1 MMATDRDEQAT
12 RGDAGL
18 ATASTGELVGRL
30 AEEGKE
36 LVKKEIELAKAE
48 LRTEWKDE
56 VRMALGLAVCA
67 VAAFLTL
74 ELLFAA
80 LVLALADAMSG
91 WAAALFAAGVALVL
105 ATTAALVGWKMRVK
119 RLLDKT
125 RKTLKEDAQ
134 WVEQRMS

>member
-1 MMATDRDEQAT
+1 MATDRDEEAT
-12 RGDAGL
+12 RGDATF

-30 AEEGKE
+30 ADEGKE

-48 LRTEWKDE
+48 LRTELRDE
-56 VRMALGLAVCA
+56 VKMALGLTVSA

-80 LVLALADAMSG
+80 LVLALADAMAG
-91 WAAALFAAGVALVL
+91 WAAALVAAGVALVL
-105 ATTAALVGWKMRVK
+105 AGTAAAVGWQMRAK
-119 RLLDKT
+119 SLLEKT

-134 WVEQRMS
+134 WVKQQVS

>member
-1 MMATDRDEQAT
+1 MMAATDRDEQAT
-12 RGDAGL
+12 RGDAGF

-56 VRMALGLAVCA
+56 VRMALGLAASA

-80 LVLALADAMSG
+80 LVLALAGAMPG
-91 WAAALFAAGVALVL
+91 WAAALVAAGVALVL
-105 ATTAALVGWKMRVK
+105 STTAAVVGWQMRAK
-119 RLLDKT
+119 SLLGKT

-134 WVEQRMS
+134 